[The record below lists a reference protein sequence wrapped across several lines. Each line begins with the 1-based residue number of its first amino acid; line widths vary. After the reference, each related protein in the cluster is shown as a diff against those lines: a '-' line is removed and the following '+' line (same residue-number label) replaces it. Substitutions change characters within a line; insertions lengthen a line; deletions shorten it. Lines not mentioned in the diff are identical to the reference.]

1 MRILI
6 KTKQFHDVLKD
17 KKIKEISTVQI
28 YEHNRNT
35 YLRVN
40 EEFYDTQE
48 VTESLFQKLLINGY
62 ADLRNYKKVQI
73 TMGY

>member
-48 VTESLFQKLLINGY
+48 VTESLFQKL
-62 ADLRNYKKVQI
+62 
-73 TMGY
+73 